1 MDTPVT
7 AIATFV
13 DQLIERDERAAVA
26 TAKGLLA
33 DGVSAPE
40 VLSDLVAPAMSVVG
54 DRWHRRELSVA
65 DEHCATDIAA
75 AVVSAVVL
83 ASERAP
89 TATGP
94 SVFVVCAEGEWHV
107 LAARVVAETF
117 RLRGCDV
124 VLLAGSMP
132 GPDFARF
139 VQRDPPDLIAV
150 TSSTALSIEGVLEIV
165 HVAHDV
171 GIPVVAGGRGLG
183 FDPTRAMVLG
193 ADVWAPDAI
202 VGSEL
207 IWPLPTHL
215 REPSADTGGAVEIG
229 LHADR
234 VVDEAMD
241 ELSQRLPLL
250 ASVTA
255 RQRGRIR
262 EDFVHVVRFAQAA
275 VLVREPMLLEHFL
288 TWFRITLTHRG
299 FTDDVL
305 LSSLRVLT
313 NAAAPVPVLAGV
325 LEAGLV
331 RLTSGPQ
338 R

>member
-1 MDTPVT
+1 MDTPVS
-7 AIATFV
+7 AIERFV
-13 DQLIERDERAAVA
+13 DELLERDERAAVT

-33 DGVSAPE
+33 AGISPSE
-40 VLSDLVAPAMSVVG
+40 VLSDLVAPAMSVIG
-54 DRWHRRELSVA
+54 DRWHRRELSVPE
-65 DEHCATDIAA
+65 EHCATDIAT

-83 ASERAP
+83 AAERP
-89 TATGP
+89 LVTGP
-94 SVFVVCAEGEWHV
+94 SIFVVCAEGEWHV
-107 LAARVVAETF
+107 LPARVVAETF
-117 RLRGCDV
+117 RLHGCDV

-139 VQRDPPDLIAV
+139 VQRTPPDLIAV
-150 TSSTALSIEGVLEIV
+150 SSSTALSIEGVLEIV
-165 HVAHDV
+165 HVAHDA
-171 GIPVVAGGRGLG
+171 GIPVIAGGRGLG

-193 ADVWAPDAI
+193 ADLWAPDAI
-202 VGSEL
+202 VGSDL
-207 IWPLPTHL
+207 IWPLPTRL
-215 REPSADTGGAVEIG
+215 REPTADTGGAVEIG
-229 LHADR
+229 LHANS
-234 VVDEAMD
+234 VVDAAMD

-250 ASVTA
+250 ASITA

-313 NAAAPVPVLAGV
+313 NASAPVPVLAGV

-331 RLTSGPQ
+331 RLTSN
-338 R
+338 